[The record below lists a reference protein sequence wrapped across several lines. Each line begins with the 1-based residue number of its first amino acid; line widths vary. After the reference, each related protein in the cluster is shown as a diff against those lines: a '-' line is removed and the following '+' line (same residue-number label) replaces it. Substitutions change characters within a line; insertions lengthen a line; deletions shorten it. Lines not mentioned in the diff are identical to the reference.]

1 MGEEFHV
8 QGITIYF
15 FTLYF
20 LMATQDIAVD
30 GWALTMLSK
39 KNRGRG
45 PVCNS
50 IGQNIGYFIS
60 FVGFLAL
67 NDAEASENIWRPLL
81 RLKSKEG
88 VGLVSL
94 GGFLRFMGYFMII
107 TTTIVAFAK
116 RDASS
121 AIPSSTKTPVKDHD
135 ADDELD

>member
-1 MGEEFHV
+1 MVTGSNFVERQLGLQV
-8 QGITIYF
+8 ADSLNVRGLTAF
-15 FTLYF
+15 FFALYF

-67 NDAEASENIWRPLL
+67 NDAESSESVWRPLF
-81 RLKSKEG
+81 RLPSNPS

-94 GGFLRFMGYFMII
+94 GDSFDSWGIL
-107 TTTIVAFAK
+107 
-116 RDASS
+116 
-121 AIPSSTKTPVKDHD
+121 
-135 ADDELD
+135 